1 MDDTVEM
8 RRFGALNR
16 FLKVTWITFGV
27 GWLAILGVPPF
38 SGFYSKDRII
48 EAAFVPVPGR
58 EWQAW
63 TLGSV
68 ALLGAG
74 ITAFYM
80 SRLFFMT
87 FHGKRRWDDGSGDV
101 DGPVRHPHEAPLFM
115 TFPMVVLA
123 IGSAGLGFL
132 LAQGDRFVTWLE
144 PVTGSPGHEEP
155 VLSVPVLVTAT
166 LVLVA
171 VGGLLAWRQYAAS
184 VVPVVPPVGTPVT
197 RAARV
202 DLYQDE
208 VNDVALVQP
217 GQYLTR
223 SLVYGDSQV
232 VDRGVGSLAH
242 LGVAMGR
249 LARRWQSGYVRS
261 YAASILLGVVVVA
274 VAVLATRI

>member
-1 MDDTVEM
+1 MTTRCAPRCSATMTAAGRQWARRQTRAFTV
-8 RRFGALNR
+8 R
-16 FLKVTWITFGV
+16 
-27 GWLAILGVPPF
+27 
-38 SGFYSKDRII
+38 S
-48 EAAFVPVPGR
+48 
-58 EWQAW
+58 
-63 TLGSV
+63 
-68 ALLGAG
+68 
-74 ITAFYM
+74 
-80 SRLFFMT
+80 
-87 FHGKRRWDDGSGDV
+87 
-101 DGPVRHPHEAPLFM
+101 
-115 TFPMVVLA
+115 
-123 IGSAGLGFL
+123 
-132 LAQGDRFVTWLE
+132 E